1 MNRVL
6 SWPST
11 PIVPGLIEGLKT
23 GRHTTVVT
31 DKGMVHVDASLGPVE
46 MKFCNPHQQL
56 PPGTEVEVWWKG
68 GGFVCAST
76 NELES
81 EERQTRYI
89 ADSLAEARS
98 RLAAARRERQ
108 ARIDAGAAAP
118 RPVDAELKEFRI
130 F

>member
-6 SWPST
+6 SWPHT
-11 PIVPGLIEGLKT
+11 PIVPGLIDGLKLE
-23 GRHTTVVT
+23 RHTTLVT
-31 DKGMVHVDASLGPVE
+31 DRGTVHFDAVLGPVE
-46 MKFCNPHQQL
+46 MKFCNPLQQL
-56 PPGTEVEVWWKG
+56 APGTEVEVWWKG

-76 NELES
+76 RELES
-81 EERQTRYI
+81 EERQTRHI

-108 ARIDAGAAAP
+108 ARMAAKADAP
-118 RPVDAELKEFRI
+118 RPVEPELTEIRI